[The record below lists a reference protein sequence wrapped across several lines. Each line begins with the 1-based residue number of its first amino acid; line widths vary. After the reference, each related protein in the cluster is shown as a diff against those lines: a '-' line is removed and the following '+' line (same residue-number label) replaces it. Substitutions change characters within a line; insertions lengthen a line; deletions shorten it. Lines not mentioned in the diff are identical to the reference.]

1 MQYAETT
8 GEAAQKH
15 IFVQIIH
22 CKNMAWEKD
31 RILLMHTVKN
41 HGTFNKY
48 TMFMWDSEQMHIHMK
63 RKLQTEIDFCIDR
76 YSV

>member
-15 IFVQIIH
+15 IFV
-22 CKNMAWEKD
+22 KLFTTKTWLEKD

-41 HGTFNKY
+41 HETFNKY
-48 TMFMWDSEQMHIHMK
+48 TMYI
-63 RKLQTEIDFCIDR
+63 
-76 YSV
+76 